1 MDFDTWYV
9 DHFGKRQSDL
19 SLHLLHAN
27 VVEARLEYER
37 AQKLWDDVYMWEVN
51 KDAAKQAWDE
61 RIKQEKFVNQ
71 EDYKIELGYAQYNAR
86 CGE

>member
-1 MDFDTWYV
+1 
-9 DHFGKRQSDL
+9 
-19 SLHLLHAN
+19 
-27 VVEARLEYER
+27 
-37 AQKLWDDVYMWEVN
+37 MWEVN